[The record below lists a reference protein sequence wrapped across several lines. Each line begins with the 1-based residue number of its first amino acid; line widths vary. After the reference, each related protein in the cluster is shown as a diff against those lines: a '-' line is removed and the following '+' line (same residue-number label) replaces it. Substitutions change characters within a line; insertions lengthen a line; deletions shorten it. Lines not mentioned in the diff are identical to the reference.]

1 MSSGNK
7 LFFNNSYTPV
17 FFNNSYT
24 PVLFS
29 VSQKQPEI
37 HLMVELI
44 LLSGGRF
51 QVIFSMEFLM
61 KISLL
66 HVFIFCQKRLSR
78 IYLEMNLKR
87 IFDVAKLLQSI
98 PSFFVNIVFVKDCQ
112 GFSMQPNSFLPFA
125 TKGCQG
131 YLCCCTFADLFHHFF
146 SCRLWQ
152 YPDNIV

>member
-44 LLSGGRF
+44 LLSGG
-51 QVIFSMEFLM
+51 
-61 KISLL
+61 
-66 HVFIFCQKRLSR
+66 
-78 IYLEMNLKR
+78 
-87 IFDVAKLLQSI
+87 
-98 PSFFVNIVFVKDCQ
+98 
-112 GFSMQPNSFLPFA
+112 GF
-125 TKGCQG
+125 K
-131 YLCCCTFADLFHHFF
+131 
-146 SCRLWQ
+146 
-152 YPDNIV
+152 

>member
-1 MSSGNK
+1 MEHMSSGNK
-7 LFFNNSYTPV
+7 LLIISCTPV

-29 VSQKQPEI
+29 VSQKRPKI

-66 HVFIFCQKRLSR
+66 HVFTFCQKRLSR
-78 IYLEMNLKR
+78 IYVEMNLKR

-98 PSFFVNIVFVKDCQ
+98 PSFFCQHCFCQ
-112 GFSMQPNSFLPFA
+112 GLLM
-125 TKGCQG
+125 
-131 YLCCCTFADLFHHFF
+131 
-146 SCRLWQ
+146 
-152 YPDNIV
+152 